1 MAVLQLR
8 KELIIYTLGVS
19 TGRGGKVVELK
30 KNASETTF
38 CSCVRKYRVGSKPV
52 FIFFSAVNHFFLRR
66 FLHLVP

>member
-30 KNASETTF
+30 KNASD
-38 CSCVRKYRVGSKPV
+38 Y
-52 FIFFSAVNHFFLRR
+52 FLQ
-66 FLHLVP
+66 LCKKVLE